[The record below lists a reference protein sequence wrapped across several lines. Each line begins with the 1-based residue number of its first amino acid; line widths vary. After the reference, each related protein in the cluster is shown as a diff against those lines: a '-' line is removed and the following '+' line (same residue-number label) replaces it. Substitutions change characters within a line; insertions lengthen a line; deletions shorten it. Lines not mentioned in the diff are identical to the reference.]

1 MPSRKLRINA
11 TMDRALKEDREELEA
26 FFKKRSAYPDS
37 QGADMDTAFKR
48 AHKAVYGLCIW
59 PDEFAH
65 SPIHQR
71 VFLEELRSDILQ
83 SIHMALIGFKKPVA
97 LLLRSAIEDLLR
109 HVYYY
114 DHPIEF
120 ERLERTPSCYEKIN
134 DLWQYVKKHPRLE
147 KLLDESNSIE
157 LLEDDYAVF
166 SRFVHSSSTSHMNLT
181 KSLSKI
187 EFDQEFFK
195 EFANKVSVLA
205 GNIHFILFAFY
216 RKALDSFNPPW
227 KSFLLDM
234 IPKSHRRL
242 LWKDR

>member
-1 MPSRKLRINA
+1 MPNRRLRITA
-11 TMDRALKEDREELEA
+11 TLDRTLEEDRKEIKA
-26 FFKKRSAYPDS
+26 FFKKRSVYPDS
-37 QGADMDTAFKR
+37 QEADMDIAFKR

-59 PDEFAH
+59 SHEFAR

-114 DHPIEF
+114 DHQIEF
-120 ERLERTPSCYEKIN
+120 EKLERKPSSYVKIN
-134 DLWQYVKKHPRLE
+134 DLWQYAKKHPRLE
-147 KLLDESNSIE
+147 KLFEKSKSID
-157 LLEDDYAVF
+157 LLENDYAVF

-181 KSLSKI
+181 KSLSEI
-187 EFDQEFFK
+187 GFYEEFFK
-195 EFANKVSVLA
+195 DYTEKVSVLA
-205 GNIHFILFAFY
+205 GNTHFVLFAFY
-216 RKALDSFNPPW
+216 EKALESFNPPW

-234 IPKSHRRL
+234 IPKLYRGL
-242 LWKDR
+242 L